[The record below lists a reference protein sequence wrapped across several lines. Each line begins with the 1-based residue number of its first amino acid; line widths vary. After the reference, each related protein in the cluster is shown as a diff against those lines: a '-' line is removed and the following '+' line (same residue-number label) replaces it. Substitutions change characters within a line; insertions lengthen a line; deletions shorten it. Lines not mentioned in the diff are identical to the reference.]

1 MAALA
6 RPNLWIFAGPNG
18 SGKSTFYTRTRIV
31 ENGDPL
37 WIINPDVLTYE
48 IAARES
54 LDWLVANGRALDR
67 IKLWLEAAVDMY
79 KPVGFETVLS
89 SEKYIPLIDT
99 ALTRGFDV
107 RLIYVALQTPQLH
120 IDRVRK
126 RVAEGGHDVDPEKI
140 VARRIRSFEMLQR
153 VYPKASFAQIWDNSG
168 DAPQLLFEKNGP
180 ETQMF
185 LPDAI
190 PEITDR
196 IRAVTG

>member
-1 MAALA
+1 M
-6 RPNLWIFAGPNG
+6 
-18 SGKSTFYTRTRIV
+18 
-31 ENGDPL
+31 
-37 WIINPDVLTYE
+37 
-48 IAARES
+48 
-54 LDWLVANGRALDR
+54 
-67 IKLWLEAAVDMY
+67 
-79 KPVGFETVLS
+79 
-89 SEKYIPLIDT
+89 
-99 ALTRGFDV
+99 
-107 RLIYVALQTPQLH
+107 
-120 IDRVRK
+120 RK